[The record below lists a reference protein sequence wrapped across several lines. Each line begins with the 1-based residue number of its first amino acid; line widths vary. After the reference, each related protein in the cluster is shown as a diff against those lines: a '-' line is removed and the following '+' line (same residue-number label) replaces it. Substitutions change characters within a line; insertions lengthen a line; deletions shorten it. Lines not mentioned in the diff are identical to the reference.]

1 MRVSNNMGYNQV
13 KTSIEK
19 NRTEVQDLQN
29 QASTMKRIT
38 KPSDDAVGTARTLGI
53 RTEQV
58 GQKQFLKNIEQAKT
72 FLNFTEAA
80 LSDLTEIFSR
90 AKELAI
96 SQSSEASANA
106 VTRMA
111 TSTEI
116 DQMYKDMVGIANRR
130 FGERYLFGG
139 YKTTSS
145 PFDAQGNYK
154 GDDGSVRVEVSRGTY
169 TPMNLPGSRIFLGKN
184 YSLGM
189 VPENSRGPE
198 KANYPAAPSMDN
210 EKGQQEPVE
219 IRNPASEKRGFDP
232 QKNPEASPHTNSE
245 AQVGAQGENLF
256 NVLQT
261 LSNGLRAND
270 TEAIQQTLERLDSA
284 LEQVITLRSQVG
296 SRLNSINNTGE
307 SLSKAKV
314 DNSALLSS
322 IEDADAFEVFTDI
335 TKNENTLKAT
345 LQTSGKLIQPSLLDF
360 LR

>member
-1 MRVSNNMGYNQV
+1 MGYNQV

-19 NRTEVQDLQN
+19 NRGEVHDLQG

-38 KPSDDAVGTARTLGI
+38 KPSDDPVGTARTLGI

-58 GQKQFLKNIEQAKT
+58 GTGQFLKNIEQAKT

-80 LSDLTEIFSR
+80 LADISEIFIR
-90 AKELAI
+90 AKELAV
-96 SQSSEASANA
+96 SQASEASANA

-116 DQMYKDMVGIANRR
+116 DQMYKDMVGISNRR

-139 YKTTSS
+139 YKTTAS
-145 PFDAQGNYK
+145 PFDAEGNYR
-154 GDDGSVRVEVSRGTY
+154 GDDGSMRIEVSRGTY
-169 TPMNLPGSRIFLGKN
+169 APMNLPGSRIFLGKH
-184 YSLGM
+184 YSLGL

-198 KANYPAAPSMDN
+198 KANYPPIPSPETDG
-210 EKGQQEPVE
+210 KQQEPVE
-219 IRNPASEKRGFDP
+219 IRNPASEKRGLDP
-232 QKNPEASPHTNSE
+232 QKNPEASQHTNSE
-245 AQVGAQGENLF
+245 AQLGAQGENLF
-256 NVLQT
+256 IVLQT

-270 TEAIQQTLERLDSA
+270 TEAIQETLERIDSA
-284 LEQVITLRSQVG
+284 LEQVVTLRSQVG
-296 SRLNSINNTGE
+296 SRLNSINNTAE
-307 SLSKAKV
+307 SLSKSKV